1 MDAEDAAQRYA
12 EEEADNRGLGALHHI
27 RSRTRSRTDQVVIGW
42 EPNDPENPYNW
53 PSVSLAPW
61 TPSSLPN

>member
-1 MDAEDAAQRYA
+1 MDEEDAAERYA

-53 PSVSLAPW
+53 SSVSNTAHNQLF
-61 TPSSLPN
+61 PSI